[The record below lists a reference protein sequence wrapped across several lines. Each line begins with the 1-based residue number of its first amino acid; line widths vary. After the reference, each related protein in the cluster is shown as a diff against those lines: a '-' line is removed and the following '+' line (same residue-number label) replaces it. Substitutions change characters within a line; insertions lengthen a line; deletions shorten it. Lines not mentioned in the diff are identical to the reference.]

1 MKRSKINAIMRD
13 ADDFLRS
20 QNFRLPPFAYWG
32 PADWASKGDEVRE
45 IVENQMGWD
54 ITDYGASDYARIG
67 LLLFT
72 IRNGHPRNLETGTG
86 KTYAEKVLLV
96 GVNQVTPMHFHWR
109 KMEDIINRGGGKLL
123 VQVYNA
129 TEDDDLATTPV
140 TVSTDGVKRVVP
152 AGATITLEPGESI
165 TLPTRL
171 YHQFYA
177 LEDRVLVGEVSVVND
192 DTSDNHF
199 HRPVG
204 RFPAIEEDEPPL
216 YLLYTDYRRYY
227 HPPNAPKP

>member
-1 MKRSKINAIMRD
+1 
-13 ADDFLRS
+13 
-20 QNFRLPPFAYWG
+20 
-32 PADWASKGDEVRE
+32 
-45 IVENQMGWD
+45 MGWD
-54 ITDYGASDYARIG
+54 ITDYGSGDYARIG

-86 KTYAEKVLLV
+86 KTYAEKVLIV

-129 TEDDDLATTPV
+129 TEDEGLATTPV
-140 TVSTDGVKRVVP
+140 TVSIDGVKRVVP
-152 AGATITLEPGESI
+152 AGATIALEPGESI

-199 HRPVG
+199 HEPVG
-204 RFPAIEEDEPPL
+204 RFPAIVEDEPPL

-227 HPPNAPKP
+227 HPPNAPKS